1 MSTRIST
8 AGQPFQAA
16 PQHAW
21 FRRLMAWARGNL
33 FPTPFDA
40 ALNLV
45 IVALFAWLVASML
58 PWALLDATWSG
69 GSRADCT
76 GTGACWAFVLSRLD
90 QFIYGFYPAAERWR
104 VNLAAAV
111 LILGLAA
118 LLLRA
123 VPGKRV
129 TGLLMLLAY
138 PPLALW
144 LLKGGVLGL
153 AEVQTDRWGGL
164 VLTLVVGVSGIV
176 LSFPIGIALALGR
189 RSELPVFHGLSV
201 LFIELWR
208 GLPMVTVLFM
218 AIVMLPYFLPA
229 GMKLDSL
236 GLAIAGIVMFQ
247 SACLA
252 EIVRGGLQAVPKGQ
266 YEAAKALGFGYW
278 RANAYIV
285 LPQAIRIVIPGLV
298 NNSIALLKDTTLVM
312 VVGLFDLL
320 NIVAAGSSD
329 PRWLGSAT
337 EGYIFVGLVFWTLCF
352 AMSRYSHRL
361 EHSLRSRRQRLG
373 GVS

>member
-16 PQHAW
+16 RRHAW
-21 FRRLMAWARGNL
+21 LHRLVAWTRANL

-40 ALNLV
+40 ALNV
-45 IVALFAWLVASML
+45 AIVALFAWLLASVL
-58 PWALLDATWSG
+58 PWALFDATWSG
-69 GSRADCT
+69 DSRAACT
-76 GTGACWAFVLSRLD
+76 KNGACWAFVLSRLD

-329 PRWLGSAT
+329 PRWLGSAA
-337 EGYIFVGLVFWTLCF
+337 EGYVFVGLVFWTLCF

-361 EHSLRSRRQRLG
+361 ERSLRGRH
-373 GVS
+373 